1 MSPNTQENT
10 GAVARATSS
19 ARGIGEDDHRLLAGA
34 EGEGSTGGMYGPGEG
49 GPREQGMEKRA
60 MHCTHKATTE
70 RW

>member
-1 MSPNTQENT
+1 MSPKTQENT

-19 ARGIGEDDHRLLAGA
+19 VRGAGEDDHRLLAGA

-49 GPREQGMEKRA
+49 GHRERGMEKRA
-60 MHCTHKATTE
+60 MHGTHKASTG